1 LHLLDLQDLQEIS
14 MGMSWQFAHPFVQAA
29 IGGVM
34 IGLASW
40 LLLAS
45 LGRIAGI
52 SGIAASAL
60 VPAKHVAE
68 GETAWRWAFMAGL
81 IGVGALASNYMHVPV
96 VAARPY
102 SLLILGGVLVGFGT
116 VLGSGCTSG
125 HGVCGIGRRSVR
137 SLVATLVFMGAGVA
151 TVFIAHLA
159 YNTPAGG

>member
-1 LHLLDLQDLQEIS
+1 
-14 MGMSWQFAHPFVQAA
+14 MMTSWQFAHPFVQAA
-29 IGGVM
+29 IGGVL

-52 SGIAASAL
+52 SGIAASAIA
-60 VPAKHVAE
+60 PAKSAAQ
-68 GETAWRWAFMAGL
+68 GETAWRWAFIAGL
-81 IGVGALASNYMHVPV
+81 VGVGALASVYMKVPV
-96 VAARPY
+96 IVARPY
-102 SLLILGGVLVGFGT
+102 SLLILGGLLVGFGT

-137 SLVATLVFMGAGVA
+137 SLIATITFMGAAIA

-159 YNTPAGG
+159 HNTPAGG

>member
-1 LHLLDLQDLQEIS
+1 
-14 MGMSWQFAHPFVQAA
+14 MGNVGMTWQFAHPFVQAA

-40 LLLAS
+40 LLWAS

-60 VPAKHVAE
+60 VPAKHAAQ
-68 GETAWRWAFMAGL
+68 GETAWRWAFIVGL
-81 IGVGALASNYMHVPV
+81 VGVGALASNYMHVPV
-96 VAARPY
+96 IAARPY
-102 SLLILGGVLVGFGT
+102 WLLIIAGVLVGFGT

-125 HGVCGIGRRSVR
+125 HGVCGMGRRSVR
-137 SLVATLVFMGAGVA
+137 SLVATLVFMGFGIA
-151 TVFIAHLA
+151 TVFIARLA

>member
-1 LHLLDLQDLQEIS
+1 
-14 MGMSWQFAHPFVQAA
+14 MTSWQFAHPFVQAA
-29 IGGVM
+29 IGGVL

-60 VPAKHVAE
+60 VPDKNAPA
-68 GETAWRWAFMAGL
+68 GETAWRWAFLVGL
-81 IGVGALASNYMHVPV
+81 VGVGALASFYMKVPV
-96 VAARPY
+96 IAARPY
-102 SLLILGGVLVGFGT
+102 SLLILAGLLVGFGT

-125 HGVCGIGRRSVR
+125 HGVCGIGRRSMR
-137 SLVATLVFMGAGVA
+137 SLLATMTFMATGIA

-159 YNTPAGG
+159 HNTMAVG